1 MFNLLPQQEQSDLA
15 RDYRLRFAA
24 IGLLLF
30 GLLGVVS
37 LAALTPSIFLSYQKA
52 EVSLKAE
59 ELLKRDIALRS
70 EDNLTDILKFAEKQV
85 FVLGSASSSPYV
97 HELVADVIL
106 NKTPQI
112 KIAGIHAVRDGGGH
126 IDLTVTG
133 RARDRD
139 TLLEFVKILE
149 RERVFTEVTVPVSNF
164 AAAADINFSILAK
177 VK

>member
-1 MFNLLPQQEQSDLA
+1 MFNLLPQQEQNDLN

-37 LAALTPSIFLSYQKA
+37 LAALTPSIFLSYQKE
-52 EVSLKAE
+52 EVSLKSD
-59 ELLKRDIALRS
+59 ELLKRDIASRS
-70 EDNLTDILKFAEKQV
+70 VDNLAEVLKFAEKQV
-85 FVLGSASSSPYV
+85 MVLGTASSSPYI
-97 HELVADVIL
+97 HELVADVIS

-112 KIAGIHAVRDGGGH
+112 KIAGIHAVRDGEDRVG
-126 IDLTVTG
+126 LTITG

-139 TLLEFVKILE
+139 ALFEFKRILE
-149 RERVFTEVTVPVSNF
+149 RTTVFTEVTVPVSNF
-164 AAAADINFSILAK
+164 AAAADINFSILVK